1 MCPIDPPTQY
11 IILKIGEFNVCIR
24 FQVEVKKSHGNFLRE
39 TNFSLLYIILYDRV
53 FPILLNFHESSKMD
67 NQILLKI
74 APIKKFSFLSSME
87 DWPVTFLILQRPFEI
102 LLGNYFNFVHS
113 SNVFCHF
120 LNVLHNRWPSCLF
133 SVQTKEF
140 CMHTIHSVSAHITQ
154 LSKFQSNRN
163 IESNIIAMPCQKFVI
178 IE

>member
-1 MCPIDPPTQY
+1 
-11 IILKIGEFNVCIR
+11 
-24 FQVEVKKSHGNFLRE
+24 
-39 TNFSLLYIILYDRV
+39 
-53 FPILLNFHESSKMD
+53 MD
-67 NQILLKI
+67 NQLLLKI

-113 SNVFCHF
+113 NVFCHF
-120 LNVLHNRWPSCLF
+120 SNVLHNRWPSCLF

-163 IESNIIAMPCQKFVI
+163 IESNIIVMPCQTSILQRIIHLNRAREKQCFYLVFWSIHNKSFVNSM
-178 IE
+178 EGRDVGNYVDFFSSMYP